1 MQIPPIQSQP
11 TFGYKWHVK
20 TKYLRGQLPSVKID
34 ASGRKLTAD
43 NATVDHIIPHS
54 KGGRT
59 RDNNLM
65 IATKEFNNQRGD
77 KPLTDFITAKGL
89 ARYLKQF
96 ADVILPDFNGNEYIK
111 AVLKTI
117 GGLQNG

>member
-1 MQIPPIQSQP
+1 MKIQPAQGISFQ
-11 TFGYKWHVK
+11 YKWKVK
-20 TKYLRGQLPSVKID
+20 TAYKKGLIPSLKVD
-34 ASGRKLTAD
+34 ASGRKLTKE

-65 IATKEFNNQRGD
+65 IATKEFNNLRGD
-77 KPLTDFITAKGL
+77 KSLTDYITPKGL
-89 ARYLKQF
+89 AVYLKQF
-96 ADVILPDFNGNEYIK
+96 IDIKLPDFDGNEYIK
-111 AVLKTI
+111 QILKTI

>member
-1 MQIPPIQSQP
+1 MRIQP
-11 TFGYKWHVK
+11 TLNLNFGYKWNVK
-20 TKYLRGQLPSVKID
+20 SAFKKGKLPSVKVD
-34 ASGRKLTAD
+34 ASGRKLTAN

-77 KPLTDFITAKGL
+77 KPLTDYITSKGL
-89 ARYLKQF
+89 AVYLKQF
-96 ADVILPDFNGNEYIK
+96 IDIKLPDFDGNEYIK

-117 GGLQNG
+117 GGLKNG

>member
-1 MQIPPIQSQP
+1 MKIQP
-11 TFGYKWHVK
+11 TQGISFQYKWKVK
-20 TKYLRGQLPSVKID
+20 SAFKKGKLPSVKVD

-77 KPLTDFITAKGL
+77 KPLTDYITSKGL
-89 ARYLKQF
+89 AVYLKQF
-96 ADVILPDFNGNEYIK
+96 INIKLPDFDGNEYIK

>member
-1 MQIPPIQSQP
+1 MQIQP
-11 TFGYKWHVK
+11 TQTLSFGYKWNVK
-20 TKYLRGQLPSVKID
+20 SAFKKGKLPSVKVD

-54 KGGRT
+54 KGGKT
-59 RDNNLM
+59 TDNNLM
-65 IATKEFNNQRGD
+65 IATKEFNNLRGD

-96 ADVILPDFNGNEYIK
+96 ADVIVDGFNGNEYIK
-111 AVLKTI
+111 AVLRTI

>member
-1 MQIPPIQSQP
+1 MWIQP
-11 TFGYKWHVK
+11 TLNLNFGYKWNVK
-20 TKYLRGQLPSVKID
+20 NKKKKGKLPSVKVD
-34 ASGRKLTAD
+34 ASGRKLTVN

-77 KPLTDFITAKGL
+77 KPLTDYITSKGL
-89 ARYLKQF
+89 AVYLKQF
-96 ADVILPDFNGNEYIK
+96 IDIKLPDFDGNEYIK

-117 GGLQNG
+117 GGLKNG

>member
-1 MQIPPIQSQP
+1 MRIQP
-11 TFGYKWHVK
+11 TQEISFQYKWNVK
-20 TKYLRGQLPSVKID
+20 SAFKKGKLPSVKVD
-34 ASGRKLTAD
+34 ASGRKLTVN

-59 RDNNLM
+59 HADNLM
-65 IATKEFNNQRGD
+65 IATKEFNNLRGD